1 MVLPTPGDPVNASL
15 TDPPTPSRDDKL
27 TRILPSKAQHSPRI
41 LDTRSIMAQQ
51 MKWLGAMDPRDSKLN
66 LLLLAVPTTLYFN
79 YFQHDSSMAFASS
92 LVAIMPLAFLMG
104 RATEEIALRTSE
116 SLGGL
121 LNATFGNAAEMIIAL
136 LLIYSAYQNKGT
148 DTEFFYLQLVQASII
163 GSILGNLL
171 LVMGLAFVWG
181 GIHFTEQKFSKT
193 QVSSNGSLLLLSMIV
208 LIVPTVFQST
218 VGGESGEEGVRNLS
232 RIAAVILLLIYCLFL
247 FFQFRSHEHLFAT
260 EGSHHEEPEMSQR
273 DAIILLVVATILVS
287 WMAEILVHSVE
298 EAADKLEL
306 PHIFIGVILLPL
318 FGNAAE
324 HFTAVT
330 VAGKDKMDLSFAISM
345 GSSTQIAVFVA
356 PMMVIFAWGLGV
368 PLTFEFGMIE
378 TVSAFLSGL
387 IVNSIAADG
396 KSNWLEGAMLLA
408 SYAVLGAA
416 FLFHP

>member
-1 MVLPTPGDPVNASL
+1 
-15 TDPPTPSRDDKL
+15 
-27 TRILPSKAQHSPRI
+27 
-41 LDTRSIMAQQ
+41 
-51 MKWLGAMDPRDSKLN
+51 MDPRENYLN
-66 LLLLAVPTTLYFN
+66 VLLLAIPVTLYYN
-79 YFQHDSSMAFASS
+79 YFEHDSSMAFFSS

-136 LLIYSAYQNKGT
+136 LAIYSDFQAGAGT
-148 DTEFFYLQLVQASII
+148 ETESTMIHLVQASLI

-181 GIHFTEQKFSKT
+181 GMHHDEQTYSET

-208 LIVPTVFQST
+208 LVIPSVFHST
-218 VGGESGEEGVRNLS
+218 VGGEVGDSGVENLS
-232 RIAAVILLLIYCLFL
+232 RIAAIILLLIYALFL
-247 FFQFRSHEHLFAT
+247 YFQFRTHVHLFAT
-260 EGSHHEEPEMSQR
+260 DGTHHEEPEMSQR
-273 DAIILLVVATILVS
+273 DSIILLIAATVMVS

-298 EAADKLEL
+298 EAADEMGL
-306 PHIFIGVILLPL
+306 PHLFIGVILLPL

-345 GSSTQIAVFVA
+345 GSSTQIAVFIA
-356 PMMVIFAWGLGV
+356 PLMVIIAWALGV
-368 PLTFEFGMIE
+368 PLTFEFGILE
-378 TVSAFLSGL
+378 TVSAFLAVL

-396 KSNWLEGAMLLA
+396 KSNWLEGAMLLS
-408 SYAVLGAA
+408 SYAVLAAA